1 MCLNDKGLSSP
12 ESPAFLPGVTVH
24 KQYYR
29 KEVLTMSDQLEQE
42 VTIGKLE
49 EEETL
54 EYRPPMLQSVEEVE
68 PVADIIC
75 ITKH

>member
-1 MCLNDKGLSSP
+1 
-12 ESPAFLPGVTVH
+12 
-24 KQYYR
+24 
-29 KEVLTMSDQLEQE
+29 MSDQLEQE